1 MTSVT
6 ALIYRSRVSEFH
18 AFPST
23 SVTAPGCRVSETLHS
38 QVSEKQ
44 PLAFPWLFT
53 AFHPPASVLH
63 TLFIPDVLVSAPA
76 TLCLFSCLC
85 SYDHCHDCSHCNA
98 LLFFMMSSLML
109 QLLPP
114 SILCYPPA
122 ASPCHPSAAPTAS
135 LRHSCSSNAAVMAAA
150 PPSPS
155 GAAICFSSKQL
166 ELLCS
171 CFQSLHGSAWLPE
184 GHRETQEQQQGEM
197 FAHTGVANRLGVEV
211 KG

>member
-1 MTSVT
+1 MSSVT

-85 SYDHCHDCSHCNA
+85 SYDHCHDCGHCFAVFHDVLTDVTVATTINSLLPTRCQPLPPLCCSHSFTPP
-98 LLFFMMSSLML
+98 LL
-109 QLLPP
+109 QLQ
-114 SILCYPPA
+114 CG
-122 ASPCHPSAAPTAS
+122 CHGRCSTVS
-135 LRHSCSSNAAVMAAA
+135 FRSCN
-150 PPSPS
+150 
-155 GAAICFSSKQL
+155 
-166 ELLCS
+166 LL
-171 CFQSLHGSAWLPE
+171 
-184 GHRETQEQQQGEM
+184 QQQAIGI
-197 FAHTGVANRLGVEV
+197 VV
-211 KG
+211 